1 MKLFT
6 LFISLFF
13 LNNLSANTSLSAKM
27 PMPPVGNDTMVFD
40 LKNATVSTAASVNY
54 LDLPMSIITT
64 TSHSSFD
71 FWFKFNEAKLT
82 FLSASTTIPSL
93 DQLTYFNTTDHFLRN
108 TTSGP
113 STAYVVPA
121 NVTLVTLRFQLATYC
136 TDVDTSDFNSITSL
150 LDGLICTS
158 KFTSTPPKS
167 LITVSSSVACK
178 NSTINFSYPN
188 SILGRAISTWSWNF
202 GDGSSTSALQN
213 PNHTYTSFGNFTAQL
228 TVTTTDGCTYS
239 LTQPMTILETPS
251 VNFSYAYN
259 ASLATTDFTNTS
271 TISSGTIVSYS
282 WNFGDGGS
290 STLQNPSHYF
300 VVNGTYI
307 VTLTATSSNGC
318 VSTYSSSIVSNNS
331 SQGLN
336 NVTGEDNLIS
346 IYPNP
351 ASNFLFVTV
360 NKNATIELFDTK
372 MNTVYSSGLLPEKQ
386 DFQIDVESL
395 ADGIYFLRAISDQDF
410 YVKKISIK
418 K

>member
-1 MKLFT
+1 MR
-6 LFISLFF
+6 LFILFIGLFF
-13 LNNLSANTSLSAKM
+13 LNNLSANASVSGRV
-27 PMPPVGNDTMVFD
+27 PMPPSVNDTVVFD
-40 LKNATVSTAASVNY
+40 LNNATVSTVAGINY
-54 LDLPMSIITT
+54 FDLPMFIITT

-82 FLSASTTIPSL
+82 FLSSSTTIPLL
-93 DQLTYFNTTDHFLRN
+93 DEVTYFSTSDHFLRN
-108 TTSGP
+108 ATSGP

-136 TDVDTSDFNSITSL
+136 TDVETSDFNSVTSL
-150 LDGLICTS
+150 LDGSVCSS

-167 LITVSSSVACK
+167 SITVSSSVACK

-188 SILGRAISTWSWNF
+188 SIVGRAISTWSWNF
-202 GDGSSTSALQN
+202 GDGSSASPLQN

-239 LTQPMTILETPS
+239 LTQPMTIVEPPL
-251 VNFSYAYN
+251 VNFLYAFN
-259 ASLATTDFTNTS
+259 ASLVTTDFTNTS
-271 TISSGTIVSYS
+271 TVSSGTIVSYS

-290 STLQNPSHYF
+290 STLQNPSHHF
-300 VVNGTYI
+300 VVNGTYT

-318 VSTYSSSIVSNNS
+318 ITTYSSSIVSNNS
-331 SQGLN
+331 QGLN
-336 NVTGEDNLIS
+336 NVTGEGKNSS

-360 NKNATIELFDTK
+360 NKNVIIELFDTK
-372 MNTVYSSGLLPEKQ
+372 MNTVYSSGLLLEKK
-386 DFQIDVESL
+386 DFEIDVESL
-395 ADGIYFLRAISDQDF
+395 ADGIYFLRTISDHDIHTS
-410 YVKKISIK
+410 KIIIK

>member
-13 LNNLSANTSLSAKM
+13 LNNLSANTSTSARI

-40 LKNATVSTAASVNY
+40 LKNATVSTAAGINY

-136 TDVDTSDFNSITSL
+136 TDVDTTDFNSITSL

-239 LTQPMTILETPS
+239 LTQPMTIVEPPL
-251 VNFSYAYN
+251 VNFLYAFN
-259 ASLATTDFTNTS
+259 ASLVTTDFTNTS
-271 TISSGTIVSYS
+271 TVSSGTIVSYS

-290 STLQNPSHYF
+290 STLQNPSHHF
-300 VVNGTYI
+300 VVNGTYT

-318 VSTYSSSIVSNNS
+318 ITTYSSSIVSNNS
-331 SQGLN
+331 QGLN
-336 NVTGEDNLIS
+336 NVKGEDNLIS
-346 IYPNP
+346 VYPNP
-351 ASNFLFVTV
+351 VSNFLFVTV

-372 MNTVYSSGLLPEKQ
+372 MNTVYSSELLHEKKE
-386 DFQIDVESL
+386 FQIDVESL